1 MESKANFSSTQISI
15 RLWKRILYGMVNK
28 TTAQGVTIFYNSQAP
43 LLKKALNGVELL
55 KPIFYQCL
63 SNAHEMPTFKI
74 LWSPC
79 FYYTSK

>member
-1 MESKANFSSTQISI
+1 
-15 RLWKRILYGMVNK
+15 MVNK

-74 LWSPC
+74 L
-79 FYYTSK
+79 